1 MRRLALILAAC
12 LGVHAVAADSALK
25 EQITGM
31 FREKKWAEAQV
42 TLETLTAAEPANA
55 EAFFYLGESFLYRD
69 QGEPAVPPLEKAVAL
84 APANSDYRRHLGDAY
99 GLSAQQ
105 AGFFSKTGWALK
117 CKAAYE
123 KAVELDPKNISARQS
138 LLEYYRQ
145 APGFAGGGMD
155 LAYAEAA
162 EIQKL
167 DPVRGRLAY
176 AGLYVSEKK
185 YAEAFALYEQVIKDS
200 PDDYAALYQVGR
212 LAAVSGV
219 NVDRGLTALRRCL
232 TLTPPSGQ
240 PGFSPT
246 QWRIGNL
253 LEKKGDKGGA
263 RAAYEAA
270 LKADPNFAQARE
282 SLKKLD

>member
-1 MRRLALILAAC
+1 MRRLVPVLLAS
-12 LGVHAVAADSALK
+12 LAVQAAAADSPLK
-25 EQITGM
+25 QQITGL
-31 FREKKWAEAQV
+31 FREKKYAEAQ
-42 TLETLTAAEPANA
+42 AALDPLVAREPDNA
-55 EAFFYLGESFLYRD
+55 EALFYLGETYLYRD
-69 QGEPAVPPLEKAVAL
+69 LGEGAVAPLERAVAL

-123 KAVELDPKNISARQS
+123 KAVELDPKNLSARQS
-138 LLEYYRQ
+138 LLEFYRQ

-162 EIQKL
+162 EIQRL

-176 AGLYVSEKK
+176 AGLYAGEKK
-185 YAEAFALYEQVIKDS
+185 FSQAAAIYDEILKGD
-200 PDDYAALYQVGR
+200 PDNYAALYQLGR
-212 LAAVSGV
+212 LAAIGGTDP
-219 NVDRGLTALRRCL
+219 DRGLAALRRCL
-232 TLTPPSGQ
+232 ALPAPADQ
-240 PGFSPT
+240 PGFAPAS
-246 QWRIGNL
+246 WRVGNI
-253 LEKKGDKGGA
+253 LEKKGDKAGA

-270 LKADPNFAQARE
+270 VKADPKFAPAAD